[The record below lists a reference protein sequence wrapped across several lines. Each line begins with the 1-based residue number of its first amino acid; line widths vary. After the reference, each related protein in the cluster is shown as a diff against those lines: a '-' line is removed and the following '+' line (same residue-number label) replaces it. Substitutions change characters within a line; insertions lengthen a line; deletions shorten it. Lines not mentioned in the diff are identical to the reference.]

1 MTNREVQEYF
11 EEFGCIIETEV
22 NQPQKTKK
30 RVYSLEDQQSDTKND
45 ESKEEEMLFW
55 SAKITFSSI
64 DDAIEA
70 QANVNG
76 KIIKNGIKIKAFVE

>member
-1 MTNREVQEYF
+1 MTNREIQEYF
-11 EEFGCIIETEV
+11 EEFGHIIEIELSD
-22 NQPQKTKK
+22 PIKTKK

-45 ESKEEEMLFW
+45 ENKEEEMLFK
-55 SAKITFSSI
+55 SAKITFSSV

-76 KIIKNGIKIKAFVE
+76 